1 MAAPLGGAEYQTI
14 TDKSCKWV
22 LGCGV
27 VYEENECL
35 IKEAESCGELDAR
48 KQYLFLHG
56 QI

>member
-48 KQYLFLHG
+48 EQYLFLHG